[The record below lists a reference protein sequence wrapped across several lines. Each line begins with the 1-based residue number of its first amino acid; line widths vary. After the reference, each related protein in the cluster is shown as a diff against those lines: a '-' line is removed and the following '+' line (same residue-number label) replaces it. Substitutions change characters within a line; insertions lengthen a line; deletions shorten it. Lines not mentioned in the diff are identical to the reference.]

1 MTFIGRDVM
10 KDQQLESKK
19 VWDNAIRL
27 FHWSLVI
34 AFVVAY
40 ITGEDESLVHSYSG
54 YFILGLLVF
63 RIIWGFV
70 GCKHARFSDFIFSP
84 KETINYTKSMMSG
97 TPKHYWGHNPLGA
110 LMVFALL
117 ITLVLTTVSGLK
129 VYGIEGYGPLAEV
142 NSSYFI
148 SNANA
153 SGHMEQ
159 EGEDSEE
166 EEFWEEIHEFF
177 ANLMLVLIAL
187 HIVGVVVSSKLH
199 KENLAKS
206 MVTGYKSHKE

>member
-1 MTFIGRDVM
+1 M
-10 KDQQLESKK
+10 KDQQVESKK
-19 VWDNAIRL
+19 VWDSAVRL
-27 FHWSLVI
+27 FHWSLVV

-40 ITGEDESLVHSYSG
+40 ITGEEEGVIHSYTG
-54 YFILGLLVF
+54 YFILGLIVF

-70 GCKHARFSDFIFSP
+70 GCKYARFSAFIYSP
-84 KETINYTKSMMSG
+84 RETISYAKSMVSG

-117 ITLVLTTVSGLK
+117 ITLSLTTISGLK
-129 VYGIEGYGPLAEV
+129 VYGIEGYGPLAELD
-142 NSSYFI
+142 SSYFI

-153 SGHMEQ
+153 SGGMEQ
-159 EGEDSEE
+159 DKDESDE

-187 HIVGVVVSSKLH
+187 HIIGVFVSSRVH
-199 KENLAKS
+199 NENLVKS
-206 MVTGYKSHKE
+206 MLTGYKSYRKK

>member
-1 MTFIGRDVM
+1 MIEQKV
-10 KDQQLESKK
+10 ESKK
-19 VWDNAIRL
+19 VWDSAVRI

-34 AFVVAY
+34 AFVIAY
-40 ITGEDESLVHSYSG
+40 ITGEEEGLIHSYSG

-63 RIIWGFV
+63 RIIWGFI
-70 GCKHARFSDFIFSP
+70 GSKHARFSDFIYSP
-84 KETINYTKSMMSG
+84 KETISYVKSMMSG

-117 ITLVLTTVSGLK
+117 ITLILTTVSGLK
-129 VYGIEGYGPLAEV
+129 VYGIEGHGPLAEV

-153 SGHMEQ
+153 SGSMEQ
-159 EGEDSEE
+159 DDEDSEE

-177 ANLMLVLIAL
+177 ANLMLVLIAF
-187 HIVGVVVSSKLH
+187 HITGIVISSKLEN
-199 KENLAKS
+199 ENLVKA
-206 MVTGYKSHKE
+206 MITGTKKQLK

>member
-1 MTFIGRDVM
+1 MT
-10 KDQQLESKK
+10 DQQFESKK
-19 VWDNAIRL
+19 VWDIGVRL

-34 AFVVAY
+34 TFVVAY
-40 ITGEDESLVHSYSG
+40 ITGEDEGIVHSYAG

-84 KETINYTKSMMSG
+84 KETISYTKSMMSG
-97 TPKHYWGHNPLGA
+97 TPKHYRGHNPLGA

-117 ITLVLTTVSGLK
+117 ITLLLTTVSGLK
-129 VYGIEGYGPLAEV
+129 VYGIEGHGPLAEV

-153 SGHMEQ
+153 SGSVEQ
-159 EGEDSEE
+159 NDEDSEE

-187 HIVGVVVSSKLH
+187 HITGVVISSKSEN
-199 KENLAKS
+199 ENLVKA
-206 MVTGYKSHKE
+206 MITGNKTS